1 MDLTDLRTPQSA
13 PCLSQRSQCTQ
24 NDSLESDTYSAHDS
38 APRTRSSFSMLA
50 SPRTPASGHD
60 VKLDLTTARRRRR
73 ASHRARTGRE
83 RTSGVPRSLRNSIL
97 ELHTGRA
104 RLYFSAIQN
113 LHFVRSLLTY
123 CTCTI
128 LYLLKRKQATR
139 AARMPK

>member
-104 RLYFSAIQN
+104 RPCILVQFRTFISSGPFSRIVHALYCI
-113 LHFVRSLLTY
+113 Y
-123 CTCTI
+123 
-128 LYLLKRKQATR
+128 
-139 AARMPK
+139 